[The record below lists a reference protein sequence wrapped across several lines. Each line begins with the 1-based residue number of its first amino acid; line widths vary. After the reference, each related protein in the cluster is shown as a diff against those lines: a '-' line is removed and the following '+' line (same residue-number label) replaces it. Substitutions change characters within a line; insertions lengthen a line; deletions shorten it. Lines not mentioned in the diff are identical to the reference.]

1 MKFIHTSDWHLGHK
15 LQEYHRIHEHQA
27 FLDWLL
33 ECIKAKQADAL
44 LISGDIFDSPHS
56 PAEAIQLLYHFLSAL
71 HQEMPKLKVIMIAGN
86 HDSAHRLE
94 APQALLEYV
103 NVKVVGIL
111 PRDENRVLDVKHLY
125 MPLYNDQNEVEA
137 YVVALPYLRPA
148 DLPVIMP
155 RPENA
160 LIEGVRQVYQE
171 VLTHVQEICNP
182 NQAVIVMGHCYMNKG
197 KLSLESEKKILG
209 GNLHALPND
218 IFGDDV
224 TYVALGHLHLAQ
236 KLDDEGKIR
245 YSGSPIPLSMAE
257 KDYRHQVVYFETEG
271 HQIKEIED
279 LYIPRFVDMIQIPTN
294 GEQKLNSFEA
304 LKLIK
309 QLPELDP
316 NVEEWKRPYLKVEI
330 HIDSAEPNL
339 KNLVEEALKNKAAR
353 LTALRIKLNEIDK
366 STAKSLLETLTTV
379 DENAPLDADGKPSSV
394 NVHQTFHELNE
405 ETVFKLCWQRTYGQS
420 VEIPNDILAYFNEI
434 CHEVFDENGYLSEDL
449 DEKKQLKP
457 KNKKLNQTPSS
468 SNDPSENEN

>member
-15 LQEYHRIHEHQA
+15 LQEFHRIHEHQA

-33 ECIKAKQADAL
+33 KCIQEKQVDAL
-44 LISGDIFDSPHS
+44 LISGDIFDSPHAS
-56 PAEAIQLLYHFLSAL
+56 TESIQLLYQFLSKL
-71 HQEMPKLKVIMIAGN
+71 HQDLPKLKVIMIAGN

-103 NVKVVGIL
+103 NVKVVGVL
-111 PRDENRVLDVKHLY
+111 PRDEKRVLEIKHLY
-125 MPLYNDQNEVEA
+125 MPLYNDQNQVEA

-160 LIEGVRQVYQE
+160 LVEGVRQVYQE
-171 VLTHVQEICNP
+171 VLTHVKEICEP

-236 KLDDEGKIR
+236 KLDEEGKIR

-257 KDYRHQVVYFETEG
+257 KDYQHQVIFFETEG
-271 HQIKEIED
+271 QQIKKLEEIH
-279 LYIPRFVDMIQIPTN
+279 IPRFVEMIQIPSHHS
-294 GEQKLNSFEA
+294 QKINSSEA

-309 QLPELDP
+309 QLPALDP
-316 NVEEWKRPYLKVEI
+316 NVEDWKRPYLKVEI
-330 HIDSAEPNL
+330 HIDSTEPNL
-339 KNLVEEALKNKAAR
+339 KSLIEEALKNKAAR
-353 LTALRIKLNEIDK
+353 LTSLRIKLNEVDK
-366 STAKSLLETLTTV
+366 GTNLNSLLKNIVTV
-379 DENAPLDADGKPSSV
+379 DSTPELNPNQTPLSL
-394 NVHQTFHELNE
+394 NVHQTFHELDE

-420 VEIPNDILAYFNEI
+420 SEIPNDILAYFHEI
-434 CHEVFDENGYLSEDL
+434 CHSVFDEHGDLIADVDQKQQLNSKKIKKNIETKTNDED
-449 DEKKQLKP
+449 E
-457 KNKKLNQTPSS
+457 
-468 SNDPSENEN
+468 EN

>member
-15 LQEYHRIHEHQA
+15 LQEFHRIHEHQA

-33 ECIKAKQADAL
+33 KCIQKKQVDAL
-44 LISGDIFDSPHS
+44 LISGDIFDSPHAS
-56 PAEAIQLLYHFLSAL
+56 TEAVQLLYQFLSAL
-71 HQEMPKLKVIMIAGN
+71 HQDMPKLKVIMIAGN

-103 NVKVVGIL
+103 NVKVVGVL
-111 PRDENRVLDVKHLY
+111 PRDEQRVLDIKHLY
-125 MPLYNDQNEVEA
+125 MPLYNDQNQVEA

-160 LIEGVRQVYQE
+160 LVEGVRQVYQE
-171 VLTHVQEICNP
+171 VLTHVKENCKP

-236 KLDDEGKIR
+236 KLDEEGKIR

-257 KDYRHQVVYFETEG
+257 KDYQHQVIFFETEG
-271 HQIKEIED
+271 HQIKKLEEIH
-279 LYIPRFVDMIQIPTN
+279 IPRFVEMIQIPSSHT
-294 GEQKLNSFEA
+294 QKINASEA
-304 LKLIK
+304 LKQIK
-309 QLPELDP
+309 QLPALNP
-316 NVEEWKRPYLKVEI
+316 NLEDWKRPYLKVEI
-330 HIDSAEPNL
+330 HIDSTEPNL
-339 KNLVEEALKNKAAR
+339 KSLIEEALKNKAPR
-353 LTALRIKLNEIDK
+353 LTSLRIKLNEVEK
-366 STAKSLLETLTTV
+366 STNLNSLLKNIVTIDSTPDLSSNQT
-379 DENAPLDADGKPSSV
+379 PLSL
-394 NVHQTFHELNE
+394 NVHQSFHELDE

-420 VEIPNDILAYFNEI
+420 SEIPNDILAYFHEI
-434 CHEVFDENGYLSEDL
+434 CHSVFDEHGDLIEDA
-449 DEKKQLKP
+449 DQKKQL
-457 KNKKLNQTPSS
+457 NSKKTKKSIEIKT
-468 SNDPSENEN
+468 DHEDEEN